1 MNRAI
6 DIAATDTLPPV
17 ARWSSAFVMAAIVAA
32 AAVSPVARADA
43 VRHAALNGTTLAW
56 VEEGSGPPVVFVHG
70 SGADLRTWGYQ
81 LTPVAQ
87 ASFRAIAYS
96 RRYHYPNDPPIAD
109 EAYTAAQHAGDLA
122 AFIES
127 LGAGPAQL
135 VASSSGGAIALLVAR
150 DRPHIVR
157 SLFLTEPA
165 LLGLVPPGTPEAAQ
179 VAQLDTARRLLV
191 SGDTGGALQ
200 AFVDVIIAPGA
211 WQLMPASTRQMLTDN
226 LPELRREAAMPH
238 GDPPFECE
246 DARHIEVPVLLVT
259 GGSSP
264 AFFKTI
270 DERLAGCLPSV
281 DTVTVPGAAHAV
293 HAQQPA
299 RFNELLVAFLM
310 KHR

>member
-1 MNRAI
+1 MKRARENGSGG
-6 DIAATDTLPPV
+6 APPRV
-17 ARWSSAFVMAAIVAA
+17 TSTSALA
-32 AAVSPVARADA
+32 AAVLAGAVAVAPVAQADA
-43 VRHAALNGTTLAW
+43 VRRTAVNGTTLAW

-81 LTPVAQ
+81 LSPVAR

-96 RRYHYPNDPPIAD
+96 RRYHHPNDPPVED
-109 EAYTAAQHAGDLA
+109 EPYTAAQHAGDLE
-122 AFIES
+122 AFLES
-127 LGAGPAQL
+127 LGAGPAHL

-179 VAQLDTARRLLV
+179 VAQLDTARRLLA
-191 SGDTGGALQ
+191 SGDTGGALH

-211 WQLMPASTRQMLTDN
+211 WQLMPASTRQMMTDN
-226 LPELRREAAMPH
+226 LPELRREAAMPP